1 MYKGEILG
9 QFPLFPSHYF
19 INANTNI
26 QCTDMHIALLK
37 VKHVVADY
45 HGQTIKTLYY
55 LVSSK
60 ICILCSLVSEE

>member
-26 QCTDMHIALLK
+26 QCTDMHTALLK

-45 HGQTIKTLYY
+45 HGQIIKTLYY
-55 LVSSK
+55 LVLSK
-60 ICILCSLVSEE
+60 ICILCCLVSEG